1 MRHRGFAIVSALF
14 LIVALAALGVAIM
27 HFTSAQQVT
36 GAQDIQ
42 GSRALAAAR
51 AGAEWQA
58 AAILVQET
66 PPGGNPQYACGA
78 PASFVFA
85 GFSLAVSCAHSDH
98 GEEGNTVRV
107 YRITSTASAGGAA
120 GGLGFVERQVYMVV
134 STCRRT
140 PNGLLC

>member
-1 MRHRGFAIVSALF
+1 MRPKGFAIVSALF

-27 HFTSAQQVT
+27 HFTSVQQVT

-51 AGAEWQA
+51 AGAEWQTA
-58 AAILVQET
+58 LIMAQEANN
-66 PPGGNPQYACGA
+66 NPQYACGA
-78 PASFVFA
+78 PAGFAFA
-85 GFSLAVSCAHSDH
+85 GFGLAVSCAHSDH
-98 GEEGNTVRV
+98 AEEGNTVRV

-120 GGLGFVERQVYMVV
+120 GGLGFVERQVYMVI